1 MHIYGTLLSELSHT
15 EIGAENLLF
24 YLEITIVVLSASL
37 SPGSIRLYSRLS
49 RTNKTILLF

>member
-24 YLEITIVVLSASL
+24 YLEITVVVLSASL
-37 SPGSIRLYSRLS
+37 PPGSIRLYS
-49 RTNKTILLF
+49 